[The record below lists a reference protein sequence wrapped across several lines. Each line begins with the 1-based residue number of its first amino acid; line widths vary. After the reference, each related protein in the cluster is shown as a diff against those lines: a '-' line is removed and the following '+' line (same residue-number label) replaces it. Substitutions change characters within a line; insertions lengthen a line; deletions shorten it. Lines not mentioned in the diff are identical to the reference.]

1 MRTGRILYHIWWF
14 GLLGPLFGVPA
25 GIITLGLFDTN
36 SFADY
41 LFHIMPLLPIL
52 IFFGYYWGAIPAL
65 LTGAIVGCLPRCIYN
80 YCSLRI
86 LFSGLIGAAIA
97 FCIQYLIDNGGRNI
111 FVNEMLWVMASAGLF
126 SGLVM
131 GWLMVKISNI
141 EESPIRTDIET
152 RN

>member
-1 MRTGRILYHIWWF
+1 MQIGRILYHVWWF
-14 GLLGPLFGVPA
+14 IFFGPLFGVPA

-41 LFHIMPLLPIL
+41 IFHITPLLPIL

-80 YCSLRI
+80 HCWLRI

-97 FCIQYLIDNGGRNI
+97 FCFRYIIDINGYDI
-111 FVNEMLWVMASAGLF
+111 FANEMLWVMASAGLF

-131 GWLMVKISNI
+131 GWLIVKISNI
-141 EESPIRTDIET
+141 DDLPIRKDIET
-152 RN
+152 KT